1 MLKEIHGTRYW
12 GRNANKAISFH
23 GDVFL
28 RVFQNF
34 KNCIQYASLGS
45 YRWIMDKIKKVKPK
59 SGSEIHVK
67 ISKKNL
73 VGGGVGAGDYC
84 TVTKVGDCGSRTKI
98 EQFWNLGVYGCFTM
112 YFLQSTQEKL

>member
-12 GRNANKAISFH
+12 GRNANKVISFH

-34 KNCIQYASLGS
+34 KNCIQYVSLGS

-67 ISKKNL
+67 ISEKKL
-73 VGGGVGAGDYC
+73 VGPVGRGEGGIIAR
-84 TVTKVGDCGSRTKI
+84 SPR
-98 EQFWNLGVYGCFTM
+98 
-112 YFLQSTQEKL
+112 

>member
-1 MLKEIHGTRYW
+1 
-12 GRNANKAISFH
+12 
-23 GDVFL
+23 
-28 RVFQNF
+28 
-34 KNCIQYASLGS
+34 
-45 YRWIMDKIKKVKPK
+45 MDKVKEVKPK

-73 VGGGVGAGDYC
+73 GGGGVGAGDYC